1 MNRITSEA
9 MRTFAITAAAKYMKF
24 STGILLILGLL
35 LTACA
40 TTPPAIRQAPPGD
53 LQLGEARDDVS
64 AHRGT
69 PVRWGG
75 VIVSVENKDN
85 ETWIEVLEHKL
96 SRFGEPKRYSP
107 SAGRFLIRVSRFL
120 DPLLYTKGREI
131 TVIGI
136 LEGEAERSI
145 GKQPY
150 SFPVVKADEHY
161 LGRPDRRYRYDPP
174 YNHYGYYPRYHYG
187 FGYGHGYYPHHGF
200 HFRFHY

>member
-9 MRTFAITAAAKYMKF
+9 MRTFAITAAAKYMNPF
-24 STGILLILGLL
+24 TGILLTVGLL

-53 LQLGEARDDVS
+53 LQLGEARDDIS

-136 LEGEAERSI
+136 LEGDVERSI

-161 LGRPDRRYRYDPP
+161 LGRPDRRYSYDPP
-174 YNHYGYYPRYHYG
+174 YNHYGYYPRFHYG